1 MSDEMKSA
9 FILYWLLFIAQSVKV
24 VQIIRLEGESANSAS
39 KEGGILAWLCNLELN
54 LEMVEWVNIKEEQE
68 I

>member
-1 MSDEMKSA
+1 MSDEMKSV

-24 VQIIRLEGESANSAS
+24 VQIMRLEGESANSTS
-39 KEGGILAWLCNLELN
+39 KEGGIFAWLCNLELN